1 MTRPDDPD
9 PTVIARVA
17 AHAFP
22 RGADLV
28 VERISEGV
36 STYVYRIRRGD
47 AVYYLRVLPE
57 VGSGFAPEA
66 RVHGLLR
73 ERGVKAPEVVY
84 LEHRNPDLGLSVMVT
99 TDAPGQHIGHCRDA
113 RALRSIMVEAG
124 RDLALIN
131 SIRVQGFGWIKR
143 DRAAVVALEAELPTL
158 RAFALDPLEDDLTL
172 LGQHALTA
180 REVDALRAAIGRAD
194 AWPESDG
201 VEGRLAHGDFDA
213 AHIYQQDGR
222 YSGIIDFGEIRG
234 ADPFYDLGHV
244 RMHDGETLPLPLLPY
259 LLEGYAQI
267 APLPADGMER
277 IRLACLLIATKTLAR
292 RIRKSAAFALGAD
305 RYAELCVRVIRRE
318 LHDG

>member
-22 RGADLV
+22 RSADLV

-66 RVHGLLR
+66 RVHALLR
-73 ERGVKAPEVVY
+73 ERGVKVPEVVY

-99 TDAPGQHIGHCRDA
+99 TEVCGQHIGHCRDE
-113 RALRSIMVEAG
+113 RALRSIMVETG

-143 DRAAVVALEAELPTL
+143 DRAEVVALEAELPTL
-158 RAFALDPLEDDLTL
+158 RAFALDPLEDDLAL
-172 LGQHALTA
+172 LGHHALTA
-180 REVDALRAAIGRAD
+180 RKIDALRAAIGRAD

-213 AHIYQQDGR
+213 AHVYQQDGR

-234 ADPFYDLGHV
+234 ADPSYDLGHV
-244 RMHDGETLPLPLLPY
+244 RMHDGETIPLPLLPS
-259 LLEGYAQI
+259 LLEGYGQV

-277 IRLACLLIATKTLAR
+277 IRLDCLLIATKTLAR
-292 RIRKSAAFALGAD
+292 RIRKSAAFTLGAD
-305 RYAELCVRVIRRE
+305 RYAQLCVTVIRRE